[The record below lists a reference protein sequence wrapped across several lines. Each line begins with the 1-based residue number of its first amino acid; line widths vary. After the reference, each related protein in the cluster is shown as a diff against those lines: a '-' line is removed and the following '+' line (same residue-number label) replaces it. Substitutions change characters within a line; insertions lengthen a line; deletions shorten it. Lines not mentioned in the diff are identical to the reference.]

1 MYRPIVFRA
10 PAMFYTVSGPGY
22 LQQLHNKDPAQNT
35 KQPTLDAISGIKEK
49 GGYILTFAHIKVN
62 FIVLV

>member
-1 MYRPIVFRA
+1 
-10 PAMFYTVSGPGY
+10 MFYTVSGPGY

-62 FIVLV
+62 FIHLV